1 MKAPAGFGG
10 IFATDTRACSAYA
23 EGAGIYRMVPAAVAC
38 PASTADLQLLLEWA
52 AAEARPL
59 VPRGAGSAVTGSSVG
74 HGVMVDLADMPRVL
88 EIDSGRK
95 RARVSA
101 NVTCAQLNS
110 AARSHGLRLPP
121 EPSSQAF
128 ATVGGMVATNA
139 AGSRSA
145 AFGPVRQWVRA
156 LELCLADG
164 SRARMSRGTQ
174 PENSAILDRLSR
186 WWNEQCVP
194 RADSIVSRYPKTRK
208 NTAGYA
214 LDQALSSGD
223 LVDLFIGS
231 EGTLAFFDTIELELA
246 PEPRRRMG
254 LSVTLVSL
262 DSLAAVCTALR
273 EHGAVAVELLDSTF
287 LSVLP
292 DRRSGE
298 EAVLLVEFEGDDEV
312 ELEIELA
319 AAAAAVSACGAGE
332 VVTAITAEESDEL
345 WRLRHAASPIL
356 AGLPES
362 RRSLQVVEDGCV
374 PPSRL
379 GEYLTAVRAA
389 GERSGVPLV
398 IFGHAADGHLHVN
411 LLPDIREP
419 DWLKRVEQVRH
430 DVTSTL
436 LRLAGT
442 PSGEHGD
449 GRIRPDLLGR
459 LYGKEIVGLFRQ
471 LKDICDPTGILNPGV
486 LLPNGA
492 EPFGHLKVGRSA
504 AELPGDIAAGLR
516 EIERSGGY
524 ALRRLELAQGGRQ

>member
-10 IFATDTRACSAYA
+10 TFATDSRACSAYA

-38 PASTADLQLLLEWA
+38 PTSSADLQLLLAWA
-52 AAEARPL
+52 ADGARPL

-74 HGVMVDLADMPRVL
+74 HGVIVDLVDMPRVL
-88 EIDSGRK
+88 EIDSPRA

-110 AARSHGLRLPP
+110 AARSRGLRLPP

-145 AFGPVRQWVRA
+145 AFGPVRNWIRA

-164 SRARMSRGTQ
+164 SRAAISRGAR
-174 PENSAILDRLSR
+174 PENSPILDRLGR
-186 WWNEQCVP
+186 WWAAQCVP
-194 RADSIVSRYPKTRK
+194 RADSIISRYPKTRK

-214 LDQALSSGD
+214 LDAALSSGD
-223 LVDLFIGS
+223 LIDLFIGS
-231 EGTLAFFDTIELELA
+231 EGTLAFFDTVELELA
-246 PEPRRRMG
+246 PEPRYRAG
-254 LSVTLVSL
+254 LRVTLVTL
-262 DSLAAVCTALR
+262 DSLAGVCTTLR
-273 EHGAVAVELLDSTF
+273 EHGAVAVELLDRTF

-292 DRRSGE
+292 HRRSGE
-298 EAVLLVEFEGDDEV
+298 EAVLLVEFEGDDEAG
-312 ELEIELA
+312 LEVELA

-332 VVTAITAEESDEL
+332 VVAATTAEESAEL

-356 AGLPES
+356 ASLPES

-374 PPSRL
+374 PLSRL
-379 GEYLTAVRAA
+379 GEYLIALRAA

-419 DWLKRVEQVRH
+419 DWLSRVEQLRH
-430 DVTSTL
+430 DVTSIL
-436 LRLAGT
+436 LSLEGT

-449 GRIRPDLLGR
+449 GRIRADLLGS

-471 LKDICDPTGILNPGV
+471 LKNLCDPSGILNPGV
-486 LLPNGA
+486 LLPDGA
-492 EPFGHLKVGRSA
+492 EPFSHLKVGRSV
-504 AELPGDIAAGLR
+504 AELPSDIAAGLR